1 MEKMKK
7 NRKKV
12 EKNNIICYIENGFFD
27 LHRREEMKKIITNA
41 IFTIYLIIAIF
52 VTICLL
58 SYNDYKVS
66 VFGNTSFIIVS
77 DNKLEPFSKGDL
89 LIVENDEDIE
99 KGDQILYYNTYNE
112 KVKVKI
118 GMVTDVQKGVSE
130 TKYSIDGTNYSSK
143 FVIGRVSDTKYMKN
157 VGTVL
162 GIFESKWGFLFL
174 IVLPAL
180 LAFVNQLIVV
190 VSGIKE
196 VKENGMD
203 E

>member
-1 MEKMKK
+1 MK
-7 NRKKV
+7 NLIS
-12 EKNNIICYIENGFFD
+12 N
-27 LHRREEMKKIITNA
+27 T

-52 VTICLL
+52 VTVCLL

-77 DNKLEPFSKGDL
+77 DNKLEPFNKGDL
-89 LIVENDEDIE
+89 VIVGNDDDIE
-99 KGDQILYYNTYNE
+99 KGEQILYYNTYNE
-112 KVKVKI
+112 KVKVKV
-118 GMVTDVQKGVSE
+118 GTVTDVQKSASE
-130 TKYSIDGTNYSSK
+130 TKYSIDGANYSSK
-143 FVIGRVSDTKYMKN
+143 FVIGKVSDARYMKN
-157 VGTVL
+157 AGTVL

-190 VSGIKE
+190 ISGIKE
-196 VKENGMD
+196 AKENVIN